1 MERISKVRFGHLT
14 MAPFRKYMSL
24 FCCLTLAEGCFS
36 QIFAFSPRFSFMG
49 HLRQTNFELC
59 CVALQLRSDYR
70 LYPNPTTPA
79 AVRTAVSA
87 YACPIWHCGLWL
99 PAVRQAR
106 GSPDAALWHQQTAPG
121 IQCSSH
127 NPSRIV
133 VLVCSLTMH
142 CSADVVR
149 RRWADVHLMT
159 SYSHTPG
166 RYGLVW
172 GERFRSIFFFLKKYT
187 EW

>member
-1 MERISKVRFGHLT
+1 
-14 MAPFRKYMSL
+14 
-24 FCCLTLAEGCFS
+24 
-36 QIFAFSPRFSFMG
+36 MG
-49 HLRQTNFELC
+49 HLRHANFELC

-70 LYPNPTTPA
+70 PHPSPTTPA

-166 RYGLVW
+166 RYGLEG
-172 GERFRSIFFFLKKYT
+172 GECYKTSSLIYLFIYFSKIYWVTAKRCLFRPPLNISSFYFYGCSFKPLLEGDT
-187 EW
+187 TRQDQS